1 MFMVLV
7 RVIAIVLLFKETRL
21 IVIVYVENLI
31 YLFTCLYF
39 NSSI

>member
-21 IVIVYVENLI
+21 IVIVYVEHLI